1 MMFFYYGFRDR
12 KAYAEAAP
20 VRPRFVRTIKPVK
33 QPVKLHASYSHV
45 RIINQDDGVFPS
57 PESYSYH
64 SIRIAVLYSIIQ
76 QDRNKPV
83 SYTHLDVYKRQIF
96 YKSDFKLMEFH
107 SAPPPYQDFLRMNL
121 YPDRE
126 ESIRREA
133 VTPMR
138 KLPMTPTS
146 RV

>member
-1 MMFFYYGFRDR
+1 MEPNHIVLQRGCLDIAMMFFYYGFRDR

-76 QDRNKPV
+76 QDRNKLPHSRFISV
-83 SYTHLDVYKRQIF
+83 IADMVRNICQ
-96 YKSDFKLMEFH
+96 KSFPLAVNMLCKCRYGIQNDFAE
-107 SAPPPYQDFLRMNL
+107 
-121 YPDRE
+121 
-126 ESIRREA
+126 
-133 VTPMR
+133 
-138 KLPMTPTS
+138 
-146 RV
+146 